1 MTARGF
7 ALFST
12 AIGWCGIGWGDRGVT
27 GVQLPEGSAANTR
40 CRMAARFP
48 DTAESLPPQEIQRA
62 MANMVALLRGDAVDL
77 SGIQLDMENTP
88 DFDRRVYDATR
99 TVQSGKTITYGD
111 LAIRLGLSGAAQT
124 VGQALGRNPF
134 AIVVP
139 CHRVVASDG
148 KVGGFSANGGVT
160 TKRRMLIIEG
170 ALADE
175 LPLF

>member
-12 AIGWCGIGWGDRGVT
+12 VIGWCGIGWGERGVT

-40 CRMAARFP
+40 WRTAALFP

-62 MANMVALLRGDAVDL
+62 IDDMIALLRGDAVDL
-77 SGIQLDMENTP
+77 SGIQLDMENLP
-88 DFDRRVYDATR
+88 DFDRRVYGATR
-99 TVQSGKTITYGD
+99 TVPSGKTITYGD
-111 LAIRLGLSGAAQT
+111 VALRLGLPGAAQA

-148 KVGGFSANGGVT
+148 KVGGFSAAGGVT

-170 ALADE
+170 ALANE

>member
-1 MTARGF
+1 
-7 ALFST
+7 
-12 AIGWCGIGWGDRGVT
+12 
-27 GVQLPEGSAANTR
+27 
-40 CRMAARFP
+40 
-48 DTAESLPPQEIQRA
+48 
-62 MANMVALLRGDAVDL
+62 MANMIALLRGDAVDL
-77 SGIQLDMENTP
+77 SGIQLDMENVP

-111 LAIRLGLSGAAQT
+111 LAIRLGLPGAAQAM
-124 VGQALGRNPF
+124 GQALGRNPF

-160 TKRRMLIIEG
+160 TKRQMLVIEG

-175 LPLF
+175 IPLF